1 MQPVK
6 LHSST
11 YRPAGVSVQLSA
23 VFRQEPMFSM
33 TSREANMTS
42 LSMLQS
48 HTSTSWQ
55 ETITSLRRWMMR
67 LLRRLKTELRRSDSA
82 TSSCS
87 GSASQLPSSN
97 LLKMALL
104 SSCLKQGLLSS
115 RLNSSLSAS
124 AHHALAHPSLAH
136 PASLN
141 LALPCKGLACVQ
153 HEPLLKYA

>member
-11 YRPAGVSVQLSA
+11 YQPAGVSVQLFA
-23 VFRQEPMFSM
+23 VFRQEPMFLM

-55 ETITSLRRWMMR
+55 ETITSLRQWMMR

-87 GSASQLPSSN
+87 GSASQLPSSKFVKDGPPVK
-97 LLKMALL
+97 LPEARSTQLTPKFFPLCL
-104 SSCLKQGLLSS
+104 SSSCPSSSCLTE
-115 RLNSSLSAS
+115 SSLT
-124 AHHALAHPSLAH
+124 LQGVSLRAT
-136 PASLN
+136 
-141 LALPCKGLACVQ
+141 
-153 HEPLLKYA
+153 